1 MTPPVR
7 FGMIGGGR
15 GAFIGAVHRTALRLD
30 GAAVLEAGALSSSP
44 DAAIA
49 SARELGI
56 PRPYQGWREMLDGE
70 RALPAGVRIEA
81 VSIVTPND
89 THAPIAE
96 ACLAA
101 GFHVV
106 VDKPL
111 ATTSADCDRLAAA
124 ARNSGRSLTVTY
136 NYSGYPLVREAR
148 SIVASGGIGAL
159 RRVAVEYHQG
169 WLATRLEAGGHKQAS
184 WRTDPARTGGVGAL
198 GDIGAHAEHLAA
210 FVTGASPIQLCAE
223 VRTVV
228 EGRGVDDDASV
239 LLRYPGGATGT
250 LTCSQVCVGEENG
263 LSIRVYG
270 QNGSLSWRQEQPN
283 RLEHRTAEGLRVL
296 TRGSPGLS
304 ADAAGVTR
312 LPPGHPEGFHEAFAT
327 IYRGACDRI
336 RGIDSRLARLTPT
349 AEDGARGLRFIE
361 ACIASRGSWVPIA

>member
-1 MTPPVR
+1 M
-7 FGMIGGGR
+7 
-15 GAFIGAVHRTALRLD
+15 RLD

-44 DAAIA
+44 DAAMA

-56 PRPYQGWREMLDGE
+56 ARPYPGWREMLAGE
-70 RALPAGVRIEA
+70 LALPVGVRMEA

-89 THAPIAE
+89 THAMIAG

-101 GFHVV
+101 GFDVV

-111 ATTSADCDRLAAA
+111 ATSSADCDRLAAA
-124 ARNSGRSLTVTY
+124 ARSAGRSLTVTY

-148 SIVASGGIGAL
+148 AIVAGGGIGPV

-184 WRTDPARTGGVGAL
+184 WRTDPGRTGGVGAL
-198 GDIGAHAEHLAA
+198 GDIGTHAEHLAA
-210 FVTGASPIQLCAE
+210 FVTGASPIELCAE

-239 LLRYPGGATGT
+239 LLRYPGGSTGT

-270 QNGSLSWRQEQPN
+270 RTGSLAWRQEQPN
-283 RLEHRTAEGLRVL
+283 RLEFRTAEGLRVL

-304 ADAAGVTR
+304 SDAADATR

-327 IYRGACDRI
+327 IYRGACDRV
-336 RGIDSRLARLTPT
+336 RGIESRLAHLAPT

-361 ACIASRGSWVPIA
+361 ACTASKGSWVRLG